1 VGKEPVFPNFVEN
14 SLNDFGNGGGAFGN
28 FAPKQS
34 HSTVKIRVYQMIDF
48 SAARLSRF
56 AATWVGNKNRYEGV
70 VIPKHTLMP
79 VHAAA
84 EELLITSFLKP
95 FEKTEEF
102 FYFHHE
108 EDVSQHPVYQ
118 ACMEIFSNAETMS
131 DQTANLTQMLYGHCE
146 NPKVQGGEFFLA
158 YFEDLML
165 QGEPTQAIGLW
176 KVDQK
181 DQVFKTERT
190 AESFV
195 LNILEGI
202 PVGKPQVAAI
212 IFNLDEAEGYRICA
226 VDSVTKKDER
236 SFWKDDFLRL
246 RPIEDNYFN
255 TRHHISLASEFI
267 SQKAPFKFGLDRTE
281 TIDLLN
287 RSGEYF
293 KENDLFEVD
302 DFSQQLFQEEEQ
314 REAFKE
320 FREEYARAYAV
331 PLEDKFD
338 ISTQAVKKESKV
350 FKSVLKLDKNFH
362 IYVHGRRDL
371 IERGFDDEK
380 GKKYYKV
387 WYDNEE

>member
-1 VGKEPVFPNFVEN
+1 MENF
-14 SLNDFGNGGGAFGN
+14 LFDFGRRGSPFGI
-28 FAPKQS
+28 FAPWSPVAAGQR
-34 HSTVKIRVYQMIDF
+34 IAYRMIDF
-48 SAARLSRF
+48 SATRLSRF

-84 EELLITSFLKP
+84 EELLITAFLKP

-108 EDVSQHPVYQ
+108 EDVSMHPVYQ
-118 ACMEIFSNAETMS
+118 ACMEVFTNPEQLAE
-131 DQTANLTQMLYGHCE
+131 QAVVLTQLLYGFCE

-158 YFEDLML
+158 HFEDLMMH
-165 QGEPTQAIGLW
+165 GEPTSAIGLW

-181 DQVFKTERT
+181 EPVFKTERT
-190 AESFV
+190 AESFT

-202 PVGKPQVAAI
+202 PSGKPQVAAI

-226 VDSVTKKDER
+226 VDTATKKDER

-302 DFSQQLFQEEEQ
+302 DFTQQLFPEEEQ
-314 REAFKE
+314 RDAFKE
-320 FREEYARAYAV
+320 FRDEYARAYAV

-371 IERGFDDEK
+371 IERGFDE
-380 GKKYYKV
+380 
-387 WYDNEE
+387 

>member
-1 VGKEPVFPNFVEN
+1 MA
-14 SLNDFGNGGGAFGN
+14 D
-28 FAPKQS
+28 
-34 HSTVKIRVYQMIDF
+34 
-48 SAARLSRF
+48 
-56 AATWVGNKNRYEGV
+56 
-70 VIPKHTLMP
+70 
-79 VHAAA
+79 
-84 EELLITSFLKP
+84 
-95 FEKTEEF
+95 
-102 FYFHHE
+102 
-108 EDVSQHPVYQ
+108 Q
-118 ACMEIFSNAETMS
+118 AS
-131 DQTANLTQMLYGHCE
+131 NLTQMLYGHCE